1 MKRWSAR
8 NVAEGIGILGV
19 IGSLIFVGGELR
31 QNAIATRAA
40 TNAEVSFAFVEL
52 NLMLASSPELAR
64 AFAEHADD
72 PAAAPQDAQILM
84 TGSWRALFHIWSNA
98 HRQHLNG
105 TLDPAIYES
114 VVQEISTYS
123 VGAMETH
130 DNLDLVRRQAL
141 MNWAWQNERFIYNQE
156 FQDFVDEI
164 LVRDTVTGALG
175 IRDE

>member
-1 MKRWSAR
+1 MNLWSAR
-8 NVAEGIGILGV
+8 GVAEAAGIIGV

-40 TNAEVSFAFVEL
+40 TNAEVSVAFVEL
-52 NLMLASSPELAR
+52 NLMLASSPDLAR

-84 TGSWRALFHIWSNA
+84 LESWRALFHIWSNA

-105 TLDPAIYES
+105 TLDPAIYDS
-114 VVQEISTYS
+114 VVQEISTYA

-130 DNLDLVRRQAL
+130 DNPDLARRQVL
-141 MNWAWQNERFIYNQE
+141 MNWAWQNERFIYNPE
-156 FQDFVDEI
+156 FQDFVDAI
-164 LVRDTVTGALG
+164 LNSTR
-175 IRDE
+175 

>member
-1 MKRWSAR
+1 MKRWSAQ
-8 NVAEGIGILGV
+8 NVAAAVGIVGV

-40 TNAEVSFAFVEL
+40 TNAEVSVAFVDL
-52 NLMLASSPELAR
+52 NLMLASNPELAR

-72 PAAAPQDAQILM
+72 PAAAPREAQILM
-84 TGSWRALFHIWSNA
+84 LGSWRALFHIWSNA

-114 VVQEISTYS
+114 VVQEISTYAT
-123 VGAMETH
+123 GAMETH
-130 DNLDLVRRQAL
+130 DNPDLVRRQAL
-141 MNWAWQNERFIYNQE
+141 MNWAWQNERFIYNRE

-164 LVRDTVTGALG
+164 LGSTR
-175 IRDE
+175 

>member
-8 NVAEGIGILGV
+8 NVVEAIGIIGV
-19 IGSLIFVGGELR
+19 IGSLVFVGGELR

-40 TNAEVSFAFVEL
+40 MNSDVSVAFVDL

-72 PAAAPQDAQILM
+72 PAAAPRDAQIQML
-84 TGSWRALFHIWSNA
+84 GSWRALFHIWSNA

-114 VVQEISTYS
+114 VIQEISTYA
-123 VGAMETH
+123 VGAMESH
-130 DNLDLVRRQAL
+130 NNADLVRRRAL
-141 MNWAWQNERFIYNQE
+141 MNWAWQNERFIYNPE
-156 FQDFVDEI
+156 FQDFVDR
-164 LVRDTVTGALG
+164 LLG
-175 IRDE
+175 STR

>member
-8 NVAEGIGILGV
+8 NIAEGIGILGV
-19 IGSLIFVGGELR
+19 IGSLVFVGGELR

-72 PAAAPQDAQILM
+72 PAAAPREAQILM
-84 TGSWRALFHIWSNA
+84 IGSWRALFHIWSNA

-130 DNLDLVRRQAL
+130 DNIDLVRRQAL

-164 LVRDTVTGALG
+164 LGSKR
-175 IRDE
+175 

>member
-8 NVAEGIGILGV
+8 NVAEAVGIAGV
-19 IGSLIFVGGELR
+19 IGSLVFVGGELR

-40 TNAEVSFAFVEL
+40 TNSEIAIAFVDL

-72 PAAAPQDAQILM
+72 PAAAPREAQILM

-105 TLDPAIYES
+105 TLDPVIYES
-114 VVQEISTYS
+114 VIKEISTYAT
-123 VGAMETH
+123 GAMEAH
-130 DNLDLVRRQAL
+130 NNPDLVRRQTL

-156 FQDFVDEI
+156 FQDFVDET
-164 LVRDTVTGALG
+164 LDSTR
-175 IRDE
+175 

>member
-40 TNAEVSFAFVEL
+40 TNAEVSLAFVEL

-72 PAAAPQDAQILM
+72 PATAPREAQILM

-123 VGAMETH
+123 VGTMETH
-130 DNLDLVRRQAL
+130 DNVDLVRRKAL

-156 FQDFVDEI
+156 FQNFVDEI
-164 LVRDTVTGALG
+164 LGSKR
-175 IRDE
+175 

>member
-8 NVAEGIGILGV
+8 NVAAAVGIVGV

-40 TNAEVSFAFVEL
+40 TNAEVSVAFVDL
-52 NLMLASSPELAR
+52 NLMLASNPELAR

-72 PAAAPQDAQILM
+72 PAAAPREAQIQML
-84 TGSWRALFHIWSNA
+84 GSWRALFHIWSNA

-114 VVQEISTYS
+114 VVQEISTYAT
-123 VGAMETH
+123 GAMETH
-130 DNLDLVRRQAL
+130 DNPDLVRRQAL
-141 MNWAWQNERFIYNQE
+141 MNWAWQNERFIYNRE

-164 LVRDTVTGALG
+164 LGSTR
-175 IRDE
+175 

>member
-72 PAAAPQDAQILM
+72 PAAAPREAQILM
-84 TGSWRALFHIWSNA
+84 IGSWRALFHIWSNA

-123 VGAMETH
+123 VGAMQTH
-130 DNLDLVRRQAL
+130 DNVDLVRRQAL

-156 FQDFVDEI
+156 FQDFVDDI
-164 LVRDTVTGALG
+164 LGSKR
-175 IRDE
+175 

>member
-8 NVAEGIGILGV
+8 NVAECIGILGV

-72 PAAAPQDAQILM
+72 PAAAPRDAQILM
-84 TGSWRALFHIWSNA
+84 IGSWRALFHIWSNA

-130 DNLDLVRRQAL
+130 DNVDLVRRQAL

-156 FQDFVDEI
+156 FRLFE
-164 LVRDTVTGALG
+164 
-175 IRDE
+175 

>member
-8 NVAEGIGILGV
+8 HVAEGIGILGV

-40 TNAEVSFAFVEL
+40 TNAEVSLAFVEL

-72 PAAAPQDAQILM
+72 PAAAPREAQILM
-84 TGSWRALFHIWSNA
+84 VGSWRALFHIWSNA

-123 VGAMETH
+123 VGAMETQ

-164 LVRDTVTGALG
+164 LASKH
-175 IRDE
+175 

>member
-64 AFAEHADD
+64 AFAEHADN
-72 PAAAPQDAQILM
+72 PAAAPREAQIRML
-84 TGSWRALFHIWSNA
+84 GAWRALFHIWSNA

-130 DNLDLVRRQAL
+130 DNIDLVRRQAL

-164 LVRDTVTGALG
+164 LGSKR
-175 IRDE
+175 

>member
-72 PAAAPQDAQILM
+72 PAAAPRDAQILM
-84 TGSWRALFHIWSNA
+84 IGSWRALFHIWSNA

-130 DNLDLVRRQAL
+130 DNVDLVRRQAL

-156 FQDFVDEI
+156 FRLFE
-164 LVRDTVTGALG
+164 
-175 IRDE
+175 

>member
-8 NVAEGIGILGV
+8 NVAEGIGIVGV

-52 NLMLASSPELAR
+52 NLMLASNPELAR
-64 AFAEHADD
+64 VFAEHADD
-72 PAAAPQDAQILM
+72 AAAAPRDAQILM
-84 TGSWRALFHIWSNA
+84 LGFWRALFHIWSNA
-98 HRQHLNG
+98 HRQHLND

-114 VVQEISTYS
+114 VVQEISTYA

-130 DNLDLVRRQAL
+130 ENAELVQRQAL

-164 LVRDTVTGALG
+164 LGSAH
-175 IRDE
+175 

>member
-8 NVAEGIGILGV
+8 NVAEGIGIFGV

-40 TNAEVSFAFVEL
+40 TNAEVSFAFVEI

-72 PAAAPQDAQILM
+72 PAAAPQEAQIM
-84 TGSWRALFHIWSNA
+84 MIGSWRALFHIWSNA

-130 DNLDLVRRQAL
+130 DNIDLVRRQAL

-164 LVRDTVTGALG
+164 LGSKR
-175 IRDE
+175 